1 MTDGP
6 TDQTSTADEAPPST
20 VTEIDSAID
29 AKMRDG
35 TFMRLLEKNHLDGHD
50 AAIKEWQ
57 SLHEARTRAAHG
69 DVVTADDEPA
79 EPEAQATVD
88 AAFAEVEASAANEF
102 GPTWRGDLDLART
115 TLRRLG
121 DEADNGDAL
130 VAGIVESGR
139 GDDLAL
145 IRDLHDLGKQDAAG
159 FPAIGLAKETLR
171 EYGTKDAARLRIAR
185 LEADGAFMDKWLAG
199 DQESV
204 LVMRT
209 LQTVVAWDH
218 REEIIRVV
226 LEFDRVFGEGVPGSA
241 HLVNRAITVRL
252 SAEPYSAESLEGR
265 APNHLDLR

>member
-145 IRDLHDLGKQDAAG
+145 IRDLHDLGRQDADG
-159 FPAIGLAKETLR
+159 FPAVALVKETLNQ
-171 EYGTKDAARLRIAR
+171 YGTEDAARLRISR
-185 LEADGAFMDKWLAG
+185 LEHDEKFMDKWLAG
-199 DQESV
+199 DREAV
-204 LVMRT
+204 LIMST
-209 LQTVVAWDH
+209 LERVASWDH
-218 REEIIRVV
+218 KPEVI
-226 LEFDRVFGEGVPGSA
+226 GG
-241 HLVNRAITVRL
+241 N
-252 SAEPYSAESLEGR
+252 
-265 APNHLDLR
+265 